1 MKAASLA
8 VLLSVFVLCNMASAQ
23 DYSIR
28 VTYNTNLRDAS
39 SLQGSIV
46 ETVPAGTILQ
56 VVGMFNRWL
65 KINRNGNALWLAD
78 WVGYTRVTDGGQTQ
92 SQIDNCCFVDRQ
104 CHSDADWTSG
114 YWAFQNNLCAAP
126 LQSRLQISSQPA
138 NSSTGTIDNCC
149 FLDWQC
155 NSDEDWLSGFHAFQ
169 TNQCKHPGVVI
180 EGSEAFVLRIEEALD
195 FLKNRSPQW
204 YTYATGGLDKIR
216 EVWEGSSS
224 GVYADT
230 GTYVMPPSRALGGWD
245 TESSLISL
253 AGGMVHEA
261 CHVYRWQAGFLAHS
275 WENELPCVQRQL
287 EVTEAVDPRDRF
299 SPWLRDLI
307 ANIENP
313 EYWWWAD

>member
-78 WVGYTRVTDGGQTQ
+78 WVGYTRVADGGQTQ

-114 YWAFQNNLCAAP
+114 YWAFQNNQCAAP
-126 LQSRLQISSQPA
+126 LQSRPQIPLQ
-138 NSSTGTIDNCC
+138 STGNGQSDVNNCC

-155 NSDEDWLSGFHAFQ
+155 NSDEEWLTGFYAYQ
-169 TNQCKHPGVVI
+169 NNQCKHQGVVI